1 MQLSEKPKTFLQ
13 IFVAFLEPTLNV
25 KHFEK
30 KNDSHSL
37 AISEVIDSERS
48 AYLIA

>member
-1 MQLSEKPKTFLQ
+1 M
-13 IFVAFLEPTLNV
+13 LNIL
-25 KHFEK
+25 K